1 MLTNLQLE
9 ILKTFSRPLPEN
21 QLLEIK
27 QLLTDYFAKKVDD
40 GVDELFEK
48 HGWGTEKID
57 EWLGKHSRT
66 SYEKE

>member
-9 ILKTFSRPLPEN
+9 ILKTFSRPLPES

-27 QLLTDYFAKKVDD
+27 ELLAEYFAKKVDD

-48 HGWGTEKID
+48 NGWGTEKID
-57 EWLGKHSRT
+57 EWLNKDLHT
-66 SYEKE
+66 PYDK